1 MKIKICGLFRE
12 EDIAYVNKYKPDYI
26 GFVFAASKRQV
37 TKEKA
42 YALKQFLDP
51 DIQAVG
57 VFVNASM
64 TFISEVVQDHIIDLI
79 QLHGQED
86 EQYIKE
92 LKEVVDVPIIK
103 AMRVGKDE
111 MKSYDVDYYLLDGVR
126 PGSGQSFDWSQIQE
140 LDHPIFLAG
149 GISEENIQEAL
160 KTNVYALDLS
170 SGVEKQGVKNEA
182 LIKEVIR
189 SVRNG

>member
-12 EDIAYVNKYKPDYI
+12 EDITYVNKYKPDYI
-26 GFVFAASKRQV
+26 GFVFAKSQRQV
-37 TKEKA
+37 TKDQA
-42 YALKQFLDP
+42 YILKQLLDSK
-51 DIQAVG
+51 IKAVG
-57 VFVNASM
+57 VFVNAP
-64 TFISEVVQDHIIDLI
+64 IVLIREIVQDHIIDLI

-86 EQYIKE
+86 EEYIKA

-103 AMRVGKDE
+103 AIRVGKDE
-111 MKSYDVDYYLLDGVR
+111 MKSYDVDYYLLDGIK
-126 PGSGQSFDWSQIQE
+126 PGSGQSFNWSQIQE

-149 GISEENIQEAL
+149 GISMNNIHDAL
-160 KTNVYALDLS
+160 KTKVYALDLS

>member
-12 EDIAYVNKYKPDYI
+12 EDITYVNKYKPDYI
-26 GFVFAASKRQV
+26 GFVFAKSQRQV
-37 TKEKA
+37 TKDQA
-42 YALKQFLDP
+42 YILKQLLDSK
-51 DIQAVG
+51 IKAVG
-57 VFVNASM
+57 VFVNAP
-64 TFISEVVQDHIIDLI
+64 IALIREIVQDHIIDLI

-86 EQYIKE
+86 EEYIKA

-103 AMRVGKDE
+103 AIRVGKDE
-111 MKSYDVDYYLLDGVR
+111 MKSYDVDYYLLDGMK
-126 PGSGQSFDWSQIQE
+126 PGSGQSFNWSQIQE

-149 GISEENIQEAL
+149 GISMNNIHDAL
-160 KTNVYALDLS
+160 KTKVYALDLS
-170 SGVEKQGVKNEA
+170 SGVEKQGVKNET

>member
-12 EDIAYVNKYKPDYI
+12 EDITYVNKYKPDYI
-26 GFVFAASKRQV
+26 GFVFAKSQRQV
-37 TKEKA
+37 TKNQA
-42 YALKQFLDP
+42 YILKQLLDSK
-51 DIQAVG
+51 IKAVG
-57 VFVNASM
+57 VFVNAP
-64 TFISEVVQDHIIDLI
+64 IALIREIVQDHIIDLI

-86 EQYIKE
+86 EEYIKA

-103 AMRVGKDE
+103 AIRVGKDE
-111 MKSYDVDYYLLDGVR
+111 MKSYDVDYYLLDGMK
-126 PGSGQSFDWSQIQE
+126 PGSGQSFNWSQIQE

-149 GISEENIQEAL
+149 GISMNNIHNAL

>member
-26 GFVFAASKRQV
+26 GFVFAKSKRQV

-42 YALKQFLDP
+42 YRLKQFLDP
-51 DIQAVG
+51 HIKAVG
-57 VFVNASM
+57 VFVNAPI
-64 TFISEVVQDHIIDLI
+64 TFISEIVQDHIIDLI

-103 AMRVGKDE
+103 AMRMGKDE
-111 MKSYDVDYYLLDGVR
+111 MKSYDVDYYLLDGVK

-149 GISEENIQEAL
+149 GISKDNIHEAL

>member
-12 EDIAYVNKYKPDYI
+12 EDITYVNTYKPDYI
-26 GFVFAASKRQV
+26 GFVFAKSTRQV

-42 YALKQFLDP
+42 KKLKQLLDP

-57 VFVNASM
+57 VFVNAPI

-86 EQYIKE
+86 ERYIKQ

-103 AMRVGKDE
+103 AIRVGKDE
-111 MKSYDVDYYLLDGVR
+111 MKSYDVNYYLLDGVQ

-140 LDHPIFLAG
+140 LNHPIFLAG
-149 GISEENIQEAL
+149 GISKNNIQEAL
-160 KTNVYALDLS
+160 KTNVYALDIS

>member
-12 EDIAYVNKYKPDYI
+12 EDITYVNKYKPDYI
-26 GFVFAASKRQV
+26 GFVFAKSQRQV
-37 TKEKA
+37 TKDQA
-42 YALKQFLDP
+42 YILKQLLDSK
-51 DIQAVG
+51 IKAVG
-57 VFVNASM
+57 VFVNAP
-64 TFISEVVQDHIIDLI
+64 IALIREIVQDHIIDLI

-86 EQYIKE
+86 EEYIKA

-103 AMRVGKDE
+103 AIRVGKDE
-111 MKSYDVDYYLLDGVR
+111 MKSYDVDYYLLDGMK
-126 PGSGQSFDWSQIQE
+126 PGSGQSFNWSQIQE

-149 GISEENIQEAL
+149 GISMNNIHDAL

>member
-1 MKIKICGLFRE
+1 VKIKICGLFRE
-12 EDIAYVNKYKPDYI
+12 EDITYVNKYKPDYI
-26 GFVFAASKRQV
+26 GFVFAKSQRQV
-37 TKEKA
+37 TKNQA
-42 YALKQFLDP
+42 YILKQLLDSK
-51 DIQAVG
+51 IKAVG
-57 VFVNASM
+57 VFVNAP
-64 TFISEVVQDHIIDLI
+64 IALIREIVQDHIIDLI

-86 EQYIKE
+86 EEYIKA

-103 AMRVGKDE
+103 AIRVGKDE
-111 MKSYDVDYYLLDGVR
+111 MKSYDVDYYLLDGMK
-126 PGSGQSFDWSQIQE
+126 PGSGQSFNWSQIQE

-149 GISEENIQEAL
+149 GISMNNIHNAL

>member
-12 EDIAYVNKYKPDYI
+12 EDITYVNKYKPDYI
-26 GFVFAASKRQV
+26 GFVFAKSTRQV

-42 YALKQFLDP
+42 KKLKQLLDP
-51 DIQAVG
+51 DIKAVG
-57 VFVNASM
+57 VFVNAPI
-64 TFISEVVQDHIIDLI
+64 TFISEVVQDHIIDFI

-86 EQYIKE
+86 ERYIKQ

-103 AMRVGKDE
+103 AIRVGKDE
-111 MKSYDVDYYLLDGVR
+111 MKSYDVNYYLLDGVQ

-149 GISEENIQEAL
+149 GISKNNIQEAL
-160 KTNVYALDLS
+160 KTNVYALDIS

>member
-12 EDIAYVNKYKPDYI
+12 EDITYVNKYKPDYI
-26 GFVFAASKRQV
+26 GFVFAKSQRQV
-37 TKEKA
+37 TKNQA
-42 YALKQFLDP
+42 YILKQLLDSK
-51 DIQAVG
+51 IKAVG
-57 VFVNASM
+57 VFVNAPIALIRE
-64 TFISEVVQDHIIDLI
+64 TVQDHIIDLI

-86 EQYIKE
+86 EAYIKA

-103 AMRVGKDE
+103 AIRVGKDE
-111 MKSYDVDYYLLDGVR
+111 MKSYDVDYYLLDGIK
-126 PGSGQSFDWSQIQE
+126 PGSGQSFNWSQIQE

-149 GISEENIQEAL
+149 GISMNNIHDAL